1 MAGDS
6 TSEQTGFSGP
16 QAAEIVGVSY
26 RQLDYW
32 DTQSVVKPALS
43 QAAGS
48 GSRRRY
54 SRDDLFALG
63 VANHL
68 RDAGLSLARIG
79 AVIERLRSEPAATAM
94 TAVLVITATDVVFA
108 RSETELVDAVQ
119 GGPAALN
126 VVTLS
131 AIRSDLDA
139 AIEWLVPDAATRRQ
153 RRSQKHRHGRPAHL
167 GGLCQCWRCRPLVLV
182 ELVQPACPQ
191 RCRPDCALTATRPLP
206 APG

>member
-1 MAGDS
+1 MAGDP

-54 SRDDLFALG
+54 SRGDLFALG

-94 TAVLVITATDVVFA
+94 TAVLVITATDVLFT

-131 AIRSDLDA
+131 AIRSDLEA
-139 AIEWLVPDAATRRQ
+139 AIEWLVPDAA
-153 RRSQKHRHGRPAHL
+153 HPA
-167 GGLCQCWRCRPLVLV
+167 
-182 ELVQPACPQ
+182 A
-191 RCRPDCALTATRPLP
+191 AA
-206 APG
+206 